1 MNVALLFRPF
11 PLDGARCSQPL
22 SFHGRIN
29 VDLPHR
35 PVTGA
40 GFRSPWGQ
48 TGPVAC
54 VDLQY
59 FSSCN
64 KASPSQPTDEPGNP
78 PQLPTTVVPVPCYV
92 LIGCT
97 SLSVVTWITLICSKA
112 SLLLESIDQQIWIT
126 ADLGESSCRNLEL
139 LSGTFI
145 DFVWLCSSAYAGGL
159 WSVFTLGGAASKA
172 GLEEERE
179 PLPLSNQS
187 LLLLLVLANLT
198 DGPDWPN
205 PYRQAIACF
214 RNTQGECGNCLHQV

>member
-22 SFHGRIN
+22 GFHGRIN

-35 PVTGA
+35 PVAGA

-48 TGPVAC
+48 TC
-54 VDLQY
+54 R
-59 FSSCN
+59 
-64 KASPSQPTDEPGNP
+64 SQ
-78 PQLPTTVVPVPCYV
+78 
-92 LIGCT
+92 
-97 SLSVVTWITLICSKA
+97 
-112 SLLLESIDQQIWIT
+112 
-126 ADLGESSCRNLEL
+126 EL

-145 DFVWLCSSAYAGGL
+145 DFVWLCSSTSAGGL

-214 RNTQGECGNCLHQV
+214 RNTQGECETVSIGREVVRRR